1 MSEKI
6 IIVKQGNAVSN
17 GFGLACGCC
26 LFVLLLLMSPFLLAI
41 LAPALFRAGEAAE
54 KAKQD
59 QTLIERPSPI
69 ESPSQSSDGLTEQSG
84 SVAESSPAIDLQEKA
99 LFDSAN
105 RVYTGMPMDAVIE
118 SMGSEGITSNRSRIN
133 NTTMEKRY
141 WQVNANRFEVTF
153 KDGQVSET
161 NWK

>member
-26 LFVLLLLMSPFLLAI
+26 LFVLLLLMSPFLFAI
-41 LAPALFRAGEAAE
+41 IAPALFRAGEAAE

-59 QTLIERPSPI
+59 ETLIERPSPI

-105 RVYTGMPMDAVIE
+105 RVYAGMPMDAAIKC
-118 SMGSEGITSNRSRIN
+118 MGSEGVTTNRSRVN
-133 NTTMEKRY
+133 STTIEKRY
-141 WQVNANRFEVTF
+141 WQVNASRIEITF
-153 KDGQVSET
+153 KNAEVSEI
-161 NWK
+161 NW